1 MINNNTRI
9 VIFIL
14 CLFLMNFQSTAE
26 ENEFPFPPQLDSLI
40 NIQNKFGNDTDKVKL
55 LNEIAWHY
63 VVVNADSG
71 LQYGYDALKL
81 AISLGWEKG
90 AADAYNNI
98 GESLRF
104 KGEIEKSLSNHKT
117 ALDIFESIDDKH
129 GIAHSLSQI
138 GISYFNLSD
147 LSISYQ
153 YFYKALSL
161 YRELNEKDGIAKN
174 LSYMG
179 IIQSN
184 LKEYELALEHFNNSK
199 NIYKELNEQQKFAVQ
214 TANIGLVYYDLKEY
228 NKALEFYEQALNL
241 FDEVGDFFSKSI
253 FLSNA
258 GLVYTA
264 LSDYE
269 KAELSFS
276 EALKISTQLDD
287 KEGIAYQYGNIG
299 KLYLK
304 KAEDKVL
311 NQSGQITNGLISR
324 SIEYLEKSIV
334 LLTSLGENIERKE
347 FLFSLSQA
355 YKLKNNFQKAFEIF
369 AEATQIK
376 DSILTSE
383 SKKQIAELEIKQQL
397 DLRDKELELLNAK
410 NNYQKKIT
418 YLLLGFIGLI
428 AFSAV
433 IIFILYMRIKNDNL
447 ALNENI
453 RIRKEVEESLRLN
466 ESELKKY
473 HEHLEELVNERT
485 EELKKEITERIDI
498 ENSLRKSQE
507 RYDLAVEGAELG
519 TWDWDIPSGK
529 VIYGGKYLEMLGYSQ
544 EEYKPTL
551 DSWEN
556 AIHPDDRNYVLSN
569 LQDHL
574 DGKTEL
580 YKTEHRL
587 KTKEGDWKWI
597 LDVGKIVEIDSEGK
611 PLRAAGIHYDITER
625 KTIDQA
631 IKESEVRFR
640 SIFDNVIN
648 IAVQGYLEDGTVH
661 YWNKASETLYGYTSE
676 EAFGNRLYD
685 LIIPTEA
692 VEAVKEAVKNMFET
706 EISIPSEELLLK
718 KKDGS
723 LVHVYS
729 NHTII
734 NIPGKR
740 KEMYCIDVDLTE
752 LKRAENELREKS
764 DFIQTVLEN
773 LPIGIALN
781 KIDEGTAFYINKKF
795 EETYGWSASKI
806 NNVTTFF
813 DKIYPDPEYRE
824 SIIQKILADINSGDV
839 NRMIWNNIE
848 IVTESGEKRIVNAQ
862 NIPLLQQ
869 NTMVSTVLDV
879 TAEKKSELLL
889 RESEEKFRNLF
900 ETMPSGY
907 YRSTPEGY
915 YIDANPA
922 FIKMLGYE
930 SLEELKS
937 LYIPT
942 DVYVN
947 PHERVELTKSNPGF
961 IEREETYR
969 LKRKDG
975 SVIWLEEFSR
985 FIKDKNGNVIYNE
998 GLCKDI
1004 TDRKLAEEKLIESE
1018 EQKSKILSSTLSGL
1032 YIYNAQIRK
1041 YDYINSA
1048 HSKITGW
1055 SIAELNEMDG
1065 KFLDLFHPED
1075 KSRVTDHFQAIVD
1088 SSTDNTVLIE
1098 YRFKTKENK
1107 WIWLLS
1113 YDRVFE
1119 RDEKGNVKK
1128 IIGSFVDNTKQK
1140 EIQNALR
1147 ESEQKYRD
1155 LFEKSKDA
1163 NLIIQDGVF
1172 VNCNK
1177 AMVDLLGCRDKD
1189 EIINKKPSQFSPDI
1203 QPDGSLSFEKEID
1216 IINIALEYGSHRFEW
1231 YHKRVNEQVFP
1242 VEVLLT
1248 TIKTSGNEVIHG
1260 VVRDITE
1267 SKRAEEA
1274 LRESEEL
1281 HRKLLM
1287 TVPDLIIRTNLQGD
1301 IIFVNEFTFNKIRF
1315 NPKENLLGKNM
1326 LSFVAE
1332 KDLQRAIENTKLMF
1346 EKPLGVKEYL
1356 LSFEDKIEIECEVN
1370 GDIII
1375 DADNKPIGM
1384 VYVIRDITERKQ
1396 AEAALRESEERF
1408 SKAFKSSP
1416 APLVISE
1423 IETGKFIDVNERWI
1437 QMLGYSLEEN
1447 LGHTSKE
1454 HGIWDD
1460 PKDLDKA
1467 IELIKKDGHFK
1478 DLPIKFVTKSGEKR
1492 DAFWSAE
1499 IIFLHGKE
1507 VMLSSIYDYTEQKI
1521 IQEALLESQRLSAV
1535 GEMSSAIAH
1544 DFNNSLQSISGNLEL
1559 AILKMENRHP
1569 LRKYLETIKKVVSD
1583 AAVRVQL
1590 LQRFAGKS
1598 KSRYEYIHVDLNQVV
1613 KDVIVQTRPLW
1624 KDSVQKEGMVIRFET
1639 SYTDIP
1645 GILGNEGELRSAVYN
1660 LIKNSIEAMP
1670 SGGVI
1675 KIKTSCKDNNVYL
1688 NCIDTGTGMDEE
1700 TKSRVFQ
1707 PFFSTKGFETGRGMG
1722 MVNAYSIIK
1731 EHGGKLEIIKS
1742 QPGKGTEIQIILPV
1756 SDIQEKAQVI
1766 EHKDSN
1772 VELTANI
1779 LWVDD
1784 DNLIREVAAEMLEV
1798 LGHNGDVVG
1807 SGEEALIKLNE
1818 NNYDLVVTDI
1828 GMPGMNG
1835 WELADKIKE
1844 LYKGEIKVAVL
1855 TGWGDQIDDDE
1866 KQRHGVSFIIG
1877 KPFKIEQIERL
1888 ITEAVILG
1896 KDDR

>member
-1 MINNNTRI
+1 MIKKIAQII
-9 VIFIL
+9 VVIL
-14 CLFLMNFQSTAE
+14 CLFLMNFQSASE
-26 ENEFPFPPQLDSLI
+26 ENVLPFPPQLDSLI
-40 NIQNKFGNDTDKVKL
+40 NIQNKFGNDTDKVNL

-63 VVVNADSG
+63 IVVNADSG
-71 LQYGYDALKL
+71 LQYGHDALKL
-81 AISLGWEKG
+81 ASSLRWEKG

-104 KGEIEKSLSNHKT
+104 KGDFGNSLSNHKT
-117 ALDIFESIDDKH
+117 ALEIFESINDKH

-138 GISYFNLSD
+138 GISYFSLSD

-161 YRELNEKDGIAKN
+161 YRELNEKNGIAKN

-228 NKALEFYEQALNL
+228 HKALEFYEQALNL
-241 FDEVGDFFSKSI
+241 FDEVGDYFSKSI

-258 GLVYTA
+258 GLVYIA

-397 DLRDKELELLNAK
+397 DIKEKELELLNAK
-410 NNYQKKIT
+410 NDYQRIIT
-418 YLLLGFIGLI
+418 YSLIGFIGLV

-433 IIFILYMRIKNDNL
+433 IIFILYMRIKNDNR

-453 RIRKEVEESLRLN
+453 RIRKEVAESLRQN

-485 EELKKEITERIDI
+485 EELEKEITERIDI
-498 ENSLRKSQE
+498 ANSLRKSQE
-507 RYDLAVEGAELG
+507 
-519 TWDWDIPSGK
+519 
-529 VIYGGKYLEMLGYSQ
+529 
-544 EEYKPTL
+544 
-551 DSWEN
+551 
-556 AIHPDDRNYVLSN
+556 
-569 LQDHL
+569 
-574 DGKTEL
+574 
-580 YKTEHRL
+580 
-587 KTKEGDWKWI
+587 
-597 LDVGKIVEIDSEGK
+597 
-611 PLRAAGIHYDITER
+611 
-625 KTIDQA
+625 
-631 IKESEVRFR
+631 
-640 SIFDNVIN
+640 
-648 IAVQGYLEDGTVH
+648 
-661 YWNKASETLYGYTSE
+661 
-676 EAFGNRLYD
+676 
-685 LIIPTEA
+685 
-692 VEAVKEAVKNMFET
+692 
-706 EISIPSEELLLK
+706 
-718 KKDGS
+718 
-723 LVHVYS
+723 
-729 NHTII
+729 
-734 NIPGKR
+734 
-740 KEMYCIDVDLTE
+740 
-752 LKRAENELREKS
+752 
-764 DFIQTVLEN
+764 
-773 LPIGIALN
+773 
-781 KIDEGTAFYINKKF
+781 KF
-795 EETYGWSASKI
+795 S
-806 NNVTTFF
+806 
-813 DKIYPDPEYRE
+813 
-824 SIIQKILADINSGDV
+824 
-839 NRMIWNNIE
+839 
-848 IVTESGEKRIVNAQ
+848 
-862 NIPLLQQ
+862 
-869 NTMVSTVLDV
+869 
-879 TAEKKSELLL
+879 
-889 RESEEKFRNLF
+889 NLF

-975 SVIWLEEFSR
+975 SIIWLEEFSR

-1004 TDRKLAEEKLIESE
+1004 TDRKLAEE
-1018 EQKSKILSSTLSGL
+1018 
-1032 YIYNAQIRK
+1032 
-1041 YDYINSA
+1041 
-1048 HSKITGW
+1048 
-1055 SIAELNEMDG
+1055 
-1065 KFLDLFHPED
+1065 
-1075 KSRVTDHFQAIVD
+1075 
-1088 SSTDNTVLIE
+1088 
-1098 YRFKTKENK
+1098 
-1107 WIWLLS
+1107 
-1113 YDRVFE
+1113 
-1119 RDEKGNVKK
+1119 
-1128 IIGSFVDNTKQK
+1128 
-1140 EIQNALR
+1140 
-1147 ESEQKYRD
+1147 
-1155 LFEKSKDA
+1155 
-1163 NLIIQDGVF
+1163 
-1172 VNCNK
+1172 
-1177 AMVDLLGCRDKD
+1177 
-1189 EIINKKPSQFSPDI
+1189 
-1203 QPDGSLSFEKEID
+1203 
-1216 IINIALEYGSHRFEW
+1216 
-1231 YHKRVNEQVFP
+1231 
-1242 VEVLLT
+1242 
-1248 TIKTSGNEVIHG
+1248 
-1260 VVRDITE
+1260 
-1267 SKRAEEA
+1267 
-1274 LRESEEL
+1274 
-1281 HRKLLM
+1281 
-1287 TVPDLIIRTNLQGD
+1287 
-1301 IIFVNEFTFNKIRF
+1301 
-1315 NPKENLLGKNM
+1315 
-1326 LSFVAE
+1326 
-1332 KDLQRAIENTKLMF
+1332 
-1346 EKPLGVKEYL
+1346 
-1356 LSFEDKIEIECEVN
+1356 
-1370 GDIII
+1370 
-1375 DADNKPIGM
+1375 
-1384 VYVIRDITERKQ
+1384 
-1396 AEAALRESEERF
+1396 ALRESEERF

-1423 IETGKFIDVNERWI
+1423 IETGKFIDVNEQWI

-1454 HGIWDD
+1454 IGIWDEPSD
-1460 PKDLDKA
+1460 RDKA
-1467 IELIKKDGHFK
+1467 VELIKKDGHFK
-1478 DLPIKFVTKSGEKR
+1478 NLPIKFVTKSGEKR

-1499 IIFLHGKE
+1499 IIFLYGKE
-1507 VMLSSIYDYTEQKI
+1507 VMLSLIYDYTEQKI

-1544 DFNNSLQSISGNLEL
+1544 DFNNSLQSIYGNLEL
-1559 AILKMENRHP
+1559 ALLKMDNKNP
-1569 LRKYLETIKKVVSD
+1569 IKKYLSTIKTAVSD

-1598 KSRYEYIHVDLNQVV
+1598 KSRHEYIHVDLNQVV

-1624 KDSVQKEGMVIRFET
+1624 KDSVQKVGMVIRFET
-1639 SYTDIP
+1639 LYADIP
-1645 GILGNEGELRSAVYN
+1645 GIFGNEGELRSAVYN

-1670 SGGVI
+1670 RGGVI
-1675 KIKTSCKDNNVYL
+1675 KIKTSCKDNKVYL
-1688 NCIDTGTGMDEE
+1688 KCIDTGTGIDEA

-1707 PFFSTKGFETGRGMG
+1707 PFFSTKGFDEAGRGMG

-1731 EHGGKLEIIKS
+1731 EHSGKLEIIKS
-1742 QPGKGTEIQIILPV
+1742 QPGKGTEIQIVLPV
-1756 SDIQEKAQVI
+1756 SDIQEKTEVI
-1766 EHKDSN
+1766 EPKNSYVDI
-1772 VELTANI
+1772 TANI

-1877 KPFKIEQIERL
+1877 KPFRIEQIKRL

>member
-1 MINNNTRI
+1 MIKRIARI
-9 VIFIL
+9 VIIIL
-14 CLFLMNFQSTAE
+14 CFFLMNFKSTAE
-26 ENEFPFPPQLDSLI
+26 ENSLPLPPQLDSLI
-40 NIQNKFGNDTDKVKL
+40 NIRNQFGNDTDKVKL
-55 LNEIAWHY
+55 LNKIAWHY
-63 VVVNADSG
+63 VVLNADSG
-71 LQYGYDALKL
+71 LQYGNEALKL
-81 AISLGWEKG
+81 ANSLGWERG
-90 AADAYNNI
+90 SADAYNNI

-104 KGEIEKSLSNHKT
+104 KGDFENSLSNHKT
-117 ALDIFESIDDKH
+117 ALNIFESIDDKQ

-138 GISYFNLSD
+138 GISYYNLSD
-147 LSISYQ
+147 LSISYE

-161 YRELNEKDGIAKN
+161 YREFNDKDGIAKN

-184 LKEYELALEHFNNSK
+184 LQEYELALEHFTNSK

-214 TANIGLVYYDLKEY
+214 LANIGMVYYDLKEY
-228 NKALEFYEQALNL
+228 GKALDNYKQALQL

-269 KAELSFS
+269 NAESSFT
-276 EALKISTQLDD
+276 EALRISTQLDD

-304 KAEDKVL
+304 KAEDKAL
-311 NQSGQITNGLISR
+311 QQSGQITNELITR
-324 SIEYLEKSIV
+324 SIEFLEKSID
-334 LLTSLGENIERKE
+334 LLDSLGENIERKE
-347 FLFSLSQA
+347 FLFSLSHA

-369 AEATQIK
+369 VTATQIK

-383 SKKQIAELEIKQQL
+383 SKKQIAELEIRQKL
-397 DLRDKELELLNAK
+397 DIREKELELLNAK
-410 NNYQKKIT
+410 NDYQRIIT
-418 YLLLGFIGLI
+418 YSLIAFIGLM
-428 AFSAV
+428 AVSAV
-433 IIFILYMRIKNDNL
+433 IIFVLYMRIKDDNRT
-447 ALNENI
+447 LNENI
-453 RIRKEVEESLRLN
+453 RIRTEIEESLRQN
-466 ESELKKY
+466 EEDLKKY
-473 HEHLEELVNERT
+473 HEHLEVLVNERT
-485 EELKKEITERIDI
+485 KELEKEITERIDI
-498 ENSLRKSQE
+498 EDSLRRSKE

-529 VIYGGKYLEMLGYSQ
+529 VIYSGKYLEMLGYSKD
-544 EEYKPTL
+544 EFKPTL

-556 AIHPDDRNYVLSN
+556 AIHPEDRQYVLSS

-587 KTKEGDWKWI
+587 KTKTGDWKWI
-597 LDVGKIVEIDSEGK
+597 LDVGKIVERDNYGK
-611 PLRAAGIHYDITER
+611 PVRAAGIHHDITE
-625 KTIDQA
+625 KKIIDQA

-648 IAVQGYLEDGTVH
+648 IAVQGYLEDGIVH

-676 EAFGNRLYD
+676 EAVGNRLYD
-685 LIIPTEA
+685 LIIPEEA
-692 VEAVKEAVKNMFET
+692 VEEVKEAVKNMFET

-752 LKRAENELREKS
+752 LKKAENELREKNE
-764 DFIQTVLEN
+764 FIQTVLEN

-781 KIDEGTAFYINKKF
+781 KIDEGKAFYVNKKF
-795 EETYGWSASKI
+795 ENTYGWPSSELKDI
-806 NNVTTFF
+806 TTFF
-813 DKIYPDPEYRE
+813 EKVYPDPEYRE
-824 SIIQKILADINSGDV
+824 SIIQKIMADINSGDV

-848 IVTESGEKRIVNAQ
+848 ITTESGEKRIVNAQ
-862 NIPLLQQ
+862 NIPLLEQ

-879 TAEKKSELLL
+879 TAEKKSEKLL

-907 YRSTPEGY
+907 YRSTPQGY

-930 SLEELKS
+930 TLEELKS

-947 PHERVELTKSNPGF
+947 PHEREELTRSNPGF

-975 SVIWLEEFSR
+975 SIIWLEEFSR
-985 FIKDKNGNVIYNE
+985 FVKDKNGYVIYNE

-1018 EQKSKILSSTLSGL
+1018 ERFRSLYNNSSIGIYRTTPEGKILLANPALVKLLKYDSFEELKTKNVYEPGVGMNQEMRNLFRDIIQKDGEIIGFETEWYTKDGSKL
-1032 YIYNAQIRK
+1032 YIRE
-1041 YDYINSA
+1041 SA
-1048 HSKITGW
+1048 KAIK
-1055 SIAELNEMDG
+1055 EDDG
-1065 KFLDLFHPED
+1065 KIIYYDG
-1075 KSRVTDHFQAIVD
+1075 T
-1088 SSTDNTVLIE
+1088 IE
-1098 YRFKTKENK
+1098 
-1107 WIWLLS
+1107 
-1113 YDRVFE
+1113 
-1119 RDEKGNVKK
+1119 
-1128 IIGSFVDNTKQK
+1128 
-1140 EIQNALR
+1140 
-1147 ESEQKYRD
+1147 
-1155 LFEKSKDA
+1155 
-1163 NLIIQDGVF
+1163 
-1172 VNCNK
+1172 
-1177 AMVDLLGCRDKD
+1177 
-1189 EIINKKPSQFSPDI
+1189 
-1203 QPDGSLSFEKEID
+1203 
-1216 IINIALEYGSHRFEW
+1216 
-1231 YHKRVNEQVFP
+1231 
-1242 VEVLLT
+1242 
-1248 TIKTSGNEVIHG
+1248 
-1260 VVRDITE
+1260 DITLR
-1267 SKRAEEA
+1267 KLAEES
-1274 LRESEEL
+1274 LLHSEEL
-1281 HRKLLM
+1281 HRKLIM
-1287 TVPDLIIRTNLQGD
+1287 TVPDLIIRTNLQGE
-1301 IIFVNEFTFNKIRF
+1301 IIFVNEYTFDKIGF

-1326 LSFVAE
+1326 LTFVSE
-1332 KDLQRAIENTKLMF
+1332 KDLPRAIENTKLMF
-1346 EKPLGVKEYL
+1346 ERPLGIQEYL
-1356 LSFEDKIEIECEVN
+1356 LKFENEFEIICEVN
-1370 GDIII
+1370 GDIIV

-1384 VYVIRDITERKQ
+1384 VYVIRDITERKL
-1396 AEAALRESEERF
+1396 AESALRESEERF

-1423 IETGKFIDVNERWI
+1423 IETGKFIDVNEQWI
-1437 QMLGYSLEEN
+1437 DMLGYSLEEN
-1447 LGHTSKE
+1447 ISHTSKE
-1454 HGIWDD
+1454 LGIWDD
-1460 PKDLDKA
+1460 PNDRDRA
-1467 IELIKKDGHFK
+1467 VALIKKDGHFK
-1478 DLPIKFVTKSGEKR
+1478 NLPIKFVTKSGEKR

-1507 VMLSSIYDYTEQKI
+1507 VMLSLIYDYTEQKI

-1559 AILKMENRHP
+1559 ALLKVENKNP
-1569 LRKYLETIKKVVSD
+1569 LKKYLSTIKTAVSD

-1598 KSRYEYIHVDLNQVV
+1598 KSRYEYNPINLNQVA

-1624 KDSVQKEGMVIRFET
+1624 KDNVQKEGSVIRFET
-1639 SYTDIP
+1639 SYADIP
-1645 GILGNEGELRSAVYN
+1645 TILGNEGELRSAVYN

-1670 SGGVI
+1670 RGGVI
-1675 KIKTSCKDNNVYL
+1675 KIKTSCKDNKVYL
-1688 NCIDTGTGMDEE
+1688 SCTDTGTGMDEE

-1707 PFFSTKGFETGRGMG
+1707 PFFSTKGFEAGRGMG

-1731 EHGGKLEIIKS
+1731 EHGGKLEVIMS
-1742 QPGKGTEIQIILPV
+1742 QPGKGTEIQIVLPV
-1756 SDIQEKAQVI
+1756 SDIQEKDEVLESKNSDVDI
-1766 EHKDSN
+1766 
-1772 VELTANI
+1772 TANI

-1784 DNLIREVAAEMLEV
+1784 DNLIRDVAGEMLEV
-1798 LGHNGDVVG
+1798 LGHKGDVVG

-1818 NNYDLVVTDI
+1818 NSYDLVVTDI

-1835 WELADKIKE
+1835 WELADKIRE
-1844 LYKGEIKVAVL
+1844 LYKGKIKVAVL

-1877 KPFKIEQIERL
+1877 KPFRIEQIERL